1 MPALKNPK
9 HEAFAQAVAAGM
21 PASQAYVEHVS
32 RDGNCSDRTA
42 EVTGSKLQHTSEVS
56 LRISELRKAASDVI
70 DKKWR
75 LNRETWLERLEGL
88 ATKAEAAEDFSA
100 SAKALTEVGK
110 ASGWYEPEKHELTIN
125 VTIGGKQYACT
136 ATTSD
141 AYGCVVKGV
150 PLYPYQNVS
159 MDVTNGGGSP
169 ETIVFN
175 VDTATRPVYAVSL
188 TADPAAGPLL
198 YCNEVTP

>member
-9 HEAFAQAVAAGM
+9 HEAFAQAVASGM

-32 RDGNCSDRTA
+32 RDGKCSDRTA
-42 EVTGSKLQHTSEVS
+42 EVTGSKLQNTSEVS

-125 VTIGGKQYACT
+125 VTIGGNT
-136 ATTSD
+136 A
-141 AYGCVVKGV
+141 
-150 PLYPYQNVS
+150 
-159 MDVTNGGGSP
+159 
-169 ETIVFN
+169 E
-175 VDTATRPVYAVSL
+175 
-188 TADPAAGPLL
+188 
-198 YCNEVTP
+198 E

>member
-32 RDGNCSDRTA
+32 RDGNCAASTA
-42 EVTGSKLQHTSEVS
+42 EVTGSRLQHDSKVS
-56 LRISELRKAASDVI
+56 LRISELRKLAGEVV
-70 DKKWR
+70 DKKWK
-75 LNRETWLERLEGL
+75 LNRQAWLERLEGL

-125 VTIGGKQYACT
+125 VTIGGNSA
-136 ATTSD
+136 
-141 AYGCVVKGV
+141 
-150 PLYPYQNVS
+150 
-159 MDVTNGGGSP
+159 
-169 ETIVFN
+169 E
-175 VDTATRPVYAVSL
+175 
-188 TADPAAGPLL
+188 
-198 YCNEVTP
+198 E

>member
-1 MPALKNPK
+1 MEVHL
-9 HEAFAQAVAAGM
+9 V
-21 PASQAYVEHVS
+21 VDHVS
-32 RDGNCSDRTA
+32 RGGKCSDATA
-42 EVTGSKLQHTSEVS
+42 CVEGSKLNNSPNVS

-125 VTIGGKQYACT
+125 VTIGGNT
-136 ATTSD
+136 A
-141 AYGCVVKGV
+141 
-150 PLYPYQNVS
+150 
-159 MDVTNGGGSP
+159 
-169 ETIVFN
+169 E
-175 VDTATRPVYAVSL
+175 
-188 TADPAAGPLL
+188 
-198 YCNEVTP
+198 E

>member
-9 HEAFAQAVAAGM
+9 HEAFAQAVAMGM

-32 RDGNCSDRTA
+32 REGKCSAATA
-42 EVTGSKLQHTSEVS
+42 CVEGSKLNNSPNVS

-88 ATKAEAAEDFSA
+88 ATKAEEAEDFSA
-100 SAKALTEVGK
+100 STKALSEVGK

-125 VTIGGKQYACT
+125 VTIGGNT
-136 ATTSD
+136 A
-141 AYGCVVKGV
+141 
-150 PLYPYQNVS
+150 
-159 MDVTNGGGSP
+159 
-169 ETIVFN
+169 E
-175 VDTATRPVYAVSL
+175 
-188 TADPAAGPLL
+188 
-198 YCNEVTP
+198 E